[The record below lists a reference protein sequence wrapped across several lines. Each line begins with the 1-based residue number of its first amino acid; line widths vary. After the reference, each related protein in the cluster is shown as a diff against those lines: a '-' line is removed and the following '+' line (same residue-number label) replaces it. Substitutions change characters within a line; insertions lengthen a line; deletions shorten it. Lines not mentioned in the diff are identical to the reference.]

1 MPTHANIF
9 AIEGASTPTR
19 IRNSVTIERNGVV
32 ETIPLD
38 LPSGGLGIEGNVVT
52 SNPDLPTMIEQA
64 MRAHGTA
71 EPIIRR

>member
-1 MPTHANIF
+1 M
-9 AIEGASTPTR
+9 
-19 IRNSVTIERNGVV
+19 TIERNGVV

>member
-1 MPTHANIF
+1 MPTHAKTF
-9 AIEGASTPTR
+9 AIEGATRPTR
-19 IRNSVTIERNGVV
+19 IRNSVTIERNGVL
-32 ETIPLD
+32 EATIPLD
-38 LPSGGLGIEGNVVT
+38 LPSSGLGIEGVVT